1 MQEAEIYAPGAR
13 RSGRSVVWD
22 EGATA
27 PLPVYSLTCLGAFVR
42 AALTPMLLLLTPAQT
57 TFDEAI
63 TSLKKAM
70 NSNPRDIADL
80 KESIDECQSLKITD
94 PSILE
99 AEQLLPRLEVPLL
112 PVMYR
117 CYSSSS
123 S

>member
-1 MQEAEIYAPGAR
+1 
-13 RSGRSVVWD
+13 
-22 EGATA
+22 
-27 PLPVYSLTCLGAFVR
+27 
-42 AALTPMLLLLTPAQT
+42 MLLLLTPAQT

-63 TSLKKAM
+63 TTLKKAM
-70 NSNPRDIADL
+70 NSNSKDMDDL

-99 AEQLLPRLEVPLL
+99 AEQLLSQLEVPLL